1 VLWNFDG
8 DSAAV
13 SWTRYAQEEWI
24 AHVVYPSGWSH
35 IRWLCLLCLH
45 KWMIHFSWRSALGWW
60 GFQCSDSGSCLELIK
75 ASWVLL
81 RELHVSWIL
90 MGTFL
95 KNLPLGT
102 LIFLSSGFILDWILI
117 HFKYL
122 CIVACMYWSVHFFFS
137 IHLVSESVYVIWVL
151 MFFAFSIWLM
161 CLEV

>member
-1 VLWNFDG
+1 
-8 DSAAV
+8 
-13 SWTRYAQEEWI
+13 
-24 AHVVYPSGWSH
+24 
-35 IRWLCLLCLH
+35 
-45 KWMIHFSWRSALGWW
+45 
-60 GFQCSDSGSCLELIK
+60 
-75 ASWVLL
+75 
-81 RELHVSWIL
+81 

-117 HFKYL
+117 HFTYL
-122 CIVACMYWSVHFFFS
+122 CVVACMYWSMHFFFP